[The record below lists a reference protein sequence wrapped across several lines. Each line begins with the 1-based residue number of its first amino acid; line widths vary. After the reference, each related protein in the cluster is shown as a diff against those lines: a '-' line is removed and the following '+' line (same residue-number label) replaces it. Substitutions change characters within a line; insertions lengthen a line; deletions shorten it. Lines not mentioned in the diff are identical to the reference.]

1 MSDIERPIAVFYE
14 HPDWFRPLFDALD
27 DRGVPWTPVDARSHA
42 FDPGGETPEWSL
54 VFNRMSPSS
63 YLRGLPGGVAYGRA
77 WLAHLEARG
86 VRVVNGTDA
95 FRVETS
101 KAVQLSLLDGLGLD
115 FPPSR
120 VVHTPGEVAAAAEE
134 LRTPVVVKA
143 DLGGSG
149 AGITRYDDLAG
160 LRAAAED
167 GELEFGPDGTALV
180 QEFVPR
186 RDGTITRVE
195 TLGGE
200 YLYAIRVRAAE
211 DCFDLCPADIPS
223 GDGGEADE
231 RGRAVEP
238 VEPPPGVIRDVERIV
253 RAGGLEVGGVE
264 YMVDDRDGTV
274 RYYDVNALS
283 NFVADA
289 EELLGFDPFH
299 RLADYLVREARRA
312 ERPGPRS
319 PGRPSAV
326 PYSTAVEAT
335 LDAQGRGT
343 RERT

>member
-1 MSDIERPIAVFYE
+1 MTDIASPIAVFYE
-14 HPDWFRPLFDALD
+14 HPNWFRPLFEALD
-27 DRGVPWTPVDARSHA
+27 RRGVPWTPVDARSHS
-42 FDPGGETPEWSL
+42 FDPADGTPEWSL

-63 YLRGLPGGVAYGRA
+63 HLRGLPGGVAYARA

-101 KAVQLSLLDGLGLD
+101 KALQLSLLDGLGLD
-115 FPPSR
+115 FPPAR
-120 VVHTPGEVAAAAEE
+120 VVHTRDQVVEAGDE
-134 LRTPVVVKA
+134 LRTPLVVKA
-143 DLGGSG
+143 DVGGSG
-149 AGITRYDDLAG
+149 AGITRFDDREE
-160 LRAAAED
+160 LRAAAEA
-167 GELEFGPDGTALV
+167 GELDFGPDGTALV

-223 GDGGEADE
+223 GDGEGEDE
-231 RGRAVEP
+231 RDRAVEP
-238 VEPPPGVIRDVERIV
+238 VDPPLEVKRDVERIA

-289 EELLGFDPFH
+289 PDLLGFDPFE
-299 RLADYLVREARRA
+299 RLADFLAREARRA
-312 ERPGPRS
+312 EGRHDGP
-319 PGRPSAV
+319 A
-326 PYSTAVEAT
+326 AA
-335 LDAQGRGT
+335 
-343 RERT
+343 

>member
-1 MSDIERPIAVFYE
+1 MTDDASDIERPIAVFYE
-14 HPDWFRPLFDALD
+14 HPEWFRPLFDALD
-27 DRGVPWTPVDARSHA
+27 RRGVPWTPVDAREHS
-42 FDPGGETPEWSL
+42 FDPADGRPEWSL
-54 VFNRMSPSS
+54 VFNRMSPSA
-63 YLRGLPGGVAYGRA
+63 YLRGLPGGVSYARA

-101 KAVQLSLLDGLGLD
+101 KAVQLSLLDRLGLD
-115 FPPSR
+115 FPASR
-120 VVHTPGEVAAAAEE
+120 VVHTPGEVPAAAEE
-134 LRTPVVVKA
+134 LRLPVVVKA

-149 AGITRYDDLAG
+149 AGITRFDELRE
-160 LRAAAED
+160 LRAAAEA
-167 GELEFGPDGTALV
+167 GELELGPDGTALV

-186 RDGTITRVE
+186 RGGTITRVE
-195 TLGGE
+195 TLGGD

-223 GDGGEADE
+223 GEGDETDE

-238 VEPPPGVIRDVERIV
+238 VEPPAEVIRDVERVV

-264 YMVDDRDGTV
+264 YMVDDRDGTA

-289 EELLGFDPFH
+289 GETLGFDPH
-299 RLADYLVREARRA
+299 ERLADYLVREALRA
-312 ERPGPRS
+312 ES
-319 PGRPSAV
+319 
-326 PYSTAVEAT
+326 
-335 LDAQGRGT
+335 GRGKPT
-343 RERT
+343 AA

>member
-1 MSDIERPIAVFYE
+1 MTDIASPIAVFYE
-14 HPDWFRPLFDALD
+14 HPDWFRPLFEALD
-27 DRGVPWTPVDARSHA
+27 RRGVPWTPVDARSHS
-42 FDPGGETPEWSL
+42 FDPADGTPEWSL

-63 YLRGLPGGVAYGRA
+63 HLRGLPGGVAYARA

-101 KAVQLSLLDGLGLD
+101 KALQLSLLDGLGLD
-115 FPPSR
+115 FPPAR
-120 VVHTPGEVAAAAEE
+120 VAHTRDQVVEAADE

-143 DLGGSG
+143 DVGGSG
-149 AGITRYDDLAG
+149 AGITRFDDRG
-160 LRAAAED
+160 ELRATAEA
-167 GELEFGPDGTALV
+167 GELDFGPDGTVLV

-211 DCFDLCPADIPS
+211 DCFDLCPADLPS
-223 GDGGEADE
+223 GDGEGEDE
-231 RGRAVEP
+231 RDRAVEP
-238 VEPPPGVIRDVERIV
+238 VQPPPEVMRDVERIV

-289 EELLGFDPFH
+289 PELLGFDPFE

-312 ERPGPRS
+312 DGRRDGP
-319 PGRPSAV
+319 
-326 PYSTAVEAT
+326 TAA
-335 LDAQGRGT
+335 
-343 RERT
+343 